1 MKNPMILTYLLRS
14 WVREST
20 WPVRGGGA
28 NVHGGWL
35 GWLSTLNGHFTP
47 VCICSQPNIR
57 PIAGVNYTE
66 TLKFTAKAFM
76 VVLAQPTAKLV
87 LSYLTD
93 TNYETDSTRAQSAL
107 TPMWYKLHSNC
118 NSIPQSISSWDIAN
132 ISMTRQTV
140 LPRKAIPSMAGLMVV
155 RMQCGCK
162 WIQLR
167 SRRWGRFTRLQ
178 RHTIVYRWGY
188 TGALDAAEARKG
200 FASQHSLPTLKS
212 LRIDHRDTC
221 RCVVCAVCAV
231 P

>member
-1 MKNPMILTYLLRS
+1 MILTYLLRS
-14 WVREST
+14 WFREST
-20 WPVRGGGA
+20 WPVRGGGGGGA

-35 GWLSTLNGHFTP
+35 RWLSTLNGHFTP

-76 VVLAQPTAKLV
+76 IVLAQPTAKLV

-93 TNYETDSTRAQSAL
+93 PNYETDSTRAQSAL

-140 LPRKAIPSMAGLMVV
+140 LPQEGQPANGRAHGRSHAIWVQMDTAEVSQMGSVHQAAAAHNSLQMGIHGSIRCRRSQERV
-155 RMQCGCK
+155 RE
-162 WIQLR
+162 
-167 SRRWGRFTRLQ
+167 ST
-178 RHTIVYRWGY
+178 
-188 TGALDAAEARKG
+188 
-200 FASQHSLPTLKS
+200 
-212 LRIDHRDTC
+212 
-221 RCVVCAVCAV
+221 
-231 P
+231 